1 MLFKSEKTR
10 PILGLACAL
19 GWSLAYPF
27 IKLGYGELQ
36 IASTDLGSKILFAGI
51 RFFMAGLLVLA
62 FSAVQRRKLTVTGKE
77 MPALA
82 LFALV
87 NTALHYLFSYIG
99 CCWRNNLVNY
109 FICDLFSF

>member
-1 MLFKSEKTR
+1 MLFKSEKAR

-51 RFFMAGLLVLA
+51 RFLMAA
-62 FSAVQRRKLTVTGKE
+62 FSRRGCWCWPSAVPRKE
-77 MPALA
+77 
-82 LFALV
+82 
-87 NTALHYLFSYIG
+87 N
-99 CCWRNNLVNY
+99 
-109 FICDLFSF
+109 